1 MAADATAHAPVH
13 RCTDWS
19 KAGPGGNYL
28 GRRVVVSGNAGNG
41 MLAHGLSKPKI
52 LVIEDNCL
60 VADAL
65 CDLVRDCG
73 CDVAAA
79 VGHVEHG
86 VQFLADRTVDG
97 AVVDINLHGS
107 LSFSICDELQRRN
120 VPFFFLTGH
129 VGRTSIPA
137 EFRDAKLLTKPLD
150 VHQFKS
156 ALA

>member
-60 VADAL
+60 VADAPS
-65 CDLVRDCG
+65 DLVYDWG
-73 CDVAAA
+73 CDVAAP
-79 VGHVEHG
+79 VGHLEHG
-86 VQFLADRTVDG
+86 VQFLAHRSVHGDVLDR
-97 AVVDINLHGS
+97 
-107 LSFSICDELQRRN
+107 
-120 VPFFFLTGH
+120 
-129 VGRTSIPA
+129 
-137 EFRDAKLLTKPLD
+137 
-150 VHQFKS
+150 
-156 ALA
+156 